1 MVHFDGLHFSSN
13 GSRGEGDNHSG
24 LNDTSFDTTDWD
36 CSNTTDLVNILE
48 GKTKGLVLWADRRFN
63 GINSIEK
70 GLSFNYVVL
79 NFLSPTLVPR
89 SAKEVI
95 GDKNYHK
102 QGEKNEVL
110 DENLLGGLVDHV
122 VTVETGDGDE
132 GNSLGVVTNL
142 LDEVGS
148 FLDDFLETLF
158 IPLKGVKFSFVICLS
173 CENLR

>member
-79 NFLSPTLVPR
+79 DFLSPILVPR

-110 DENLLGGLVDHV
+110 DENLLGGLIDHV

-132 GNSLGVVTNL
+132 GNSLGVGTNL

-158 IPLKGVKFSFVICLS
+158 VPLKGVKFSFVICLK